1 MAVNFKPVNDRVVLT
16 PMEEQGGTSPGG
28 IIIPDTSK
36 EKPVEG
42 KVVAV
47 GPGRINDSGKR
58 VEMTIKVGDEVIYSK
73 YAGTEIKKEG
83 EDYVI
88 VRESDILA
96 VIN

>member
-1 MAVNFKPVNDRVVLT
+1 MWLLD
-16 PMEEQGGTSPGG
+16 Q
-28 IIIPDTSK
+28 
-36 EKPVEG
+36 
-42 KVVAV
+42 
-47 GPGRINDSGKR
+47 GRINDSGKR